1 VLDREELKLF
11 LEESGGEKLTD
22 DELQD
27 ALGFFDQNSDQQI
40 NLDEFVNWILLNQ
53 SEKSNTQYWIKIQ

>member
-1 VLDREELKLF
+1 MLDREELKLF